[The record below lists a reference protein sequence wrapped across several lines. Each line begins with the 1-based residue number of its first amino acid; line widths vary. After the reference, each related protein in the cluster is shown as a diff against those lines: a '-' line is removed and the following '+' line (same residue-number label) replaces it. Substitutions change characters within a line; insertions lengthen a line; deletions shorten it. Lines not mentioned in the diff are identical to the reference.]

1 MVMDAG
7 PTATPH
13 KSEAHDNIIVH
24 GVSER
29 KDAQEKQPVNDTDG
43 AGAGER
49 VMEMESARKKK
60 KAERQC
66 ASNPR
71 AERSV
76 IFPRLLL

>member
-1 MVMDAG
+1 MVIDVG

-13 KSEAHDNIIVH
+13 KSQTHDNIIVYRMS
-24 GVSER
+24 GR
-29 KDAQEKQPVNDTDG
+29 KDVEEKQPVNDADG
-43 AGAGER
+43 AGAGRR
-49 VMEMESARKKK
+49 VIEMESARKK

-66 ASNPR
+66 ASSPK